1 MLYFVGYDMTVSQH
15 SSNELSVPLSVK

>member
-15 SSNELSVPLSVK
+15 